1 MRKHICSIFILF
13 SLLIVLNGCQL
24 QTFSS
29 KNEISRELGVD
40 VSKGEQLAYTDS
52 HGGFHGDGQ
61 TFAALKFP
69 DDTLLNEIASSHD
82 WHPLPLSEN
91 LTAAVYGIS
100 DGNSSVGPYLKDEEG
115 EPVIPEIQN
124 GYYFFLDRHSESR
137 DSHDD
142 RELFQRFSFN
152 FTIALYDVDTDT
164 LYYVKLD
171 T

>member
-1 MRKHICSIFILF
+1 MRKHICSIFVLL

-24 QTFSS
+24 HIFSS

-61 TFAALKFP
+61 IFAALKFS
-69 DDTLLNEIASSHD
+69 DDKLLEEIESNDD
-82 WHPLPLSEN
+82 WNPLPLSEN
-91 LTAAVYGIS
+91 LTAVVYGIS
-100 DGNSSVGPYLKDEEG
+100 DENSSVGPYLTEEEG

-142 RELFQRFSFN
+142 GELLQRHSFN